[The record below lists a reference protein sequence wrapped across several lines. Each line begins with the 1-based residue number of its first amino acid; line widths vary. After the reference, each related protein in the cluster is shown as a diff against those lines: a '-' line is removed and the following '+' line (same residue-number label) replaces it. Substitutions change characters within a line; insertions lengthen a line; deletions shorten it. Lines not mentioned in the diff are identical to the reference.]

1 MPEEKM
7 KGVDGH
13 AATVLDAPRRFDLS
27 LLRGHHATQSHR
39 DDADQPVRD
48 LVAQVAPSGAVR

>member
-27 LLRGHHATQSHR
+27 LLRGHHALKAIEMTLISPYAILLHKSPR
-39 DDADQPVRD
+39 P
-48 LVAQVAPSGAVR
+48 AP